1 MIAPIVLVLFAASAA
16 ALGPRL
22 LFSGSWVTRAPGL
35 GILAWQALT
44 AAVALAL
51 LLAGL
56 ALALPELRLTTDLAG
71 MLEACAAELRHQYG
85 TPGGSLLSAA
95 GGVFTLAL
103 VIRFAGC
110 YSLVLLKARDDRRRH
125 LSGLALVARGR
136 DGAGVTF
143 VEHDAPLVYCLPG
156 RSGGVVVTR
165 GAARLLSQEELAG
178 VLAHERAH
186 LRARHHLLIAA
197 SVAVS
202 RTFFDLGVFALAAE
216 RIAQLAEMHADDAA
230 GREERPHL
238 ATALLQLAGCPA
250 PAGALGAGGGG
261 AVARIMRLSRPG
273 TPLSRTT
280 RASVMALVAALLMS
294 PLAISL
300 LPAGVALV
308 VDCCTN
314 LLAG

>member
-16 ALGPRL
+16 AAGPRL
-22 LFSGSWVTRAPGL
+22 LSSGSWVARAPGL

-44 AAVALAL
+44 AAVALAV

-56 ALALPELRLTTDLAG
+56 VLALPELRLTTDLAALLG
-71 MLEACAAELRHQYG
+71 ACAAELKHQYR
-85 TPGGSLLSAA
+85 TPGGSLLSAV

-103 VIRFAGC
+103 VTRFAAC
-110 YSLVLLKARDDRRRH
+110 YSLVLLKARDERRRH
-125 LSGLALVARGR
+125 LSGLALVAGGQN
-136 DGAGVTF
+136 GAGVRY
-143 VEHDAPLVYCLPG
+143 VDHDAPMVYCLPG

-197 SVAVS
+197 SVALS
-202 RTFFDLGVFALAAE
+202 RTFFDLGIFASAAE

-230 GREERPHL
+230 RREQRPHL
-238 ATALLQLAGCPA
+238 ATALLQLVGCPV
-250 PAGALGAGGGG
+250 PAGALGAGGGE
-261 AVARIMRLSRPG
+261 AVARVVRLSRPG
-273 TPLSRTT
+273 APLSRTS
-280 RASVMALVAALLMS
+280 RASVMALVAGLLMS
-294 PLAISL
+294 PLVIAL
-300 LPAGVALV
+300 LPAAVALV